1 MKHRSSAPSPHKHW
15 FHTRPQTCPEDF
27 SSPKK
32 HVRVSCWR
40 ELPLQREARCSL
52 DKIYTQAAKMSC
64 LIKDEAC
71 CFEEGG
77 VVFLFTWMSK
87 NKTLLSLKTKLTED
101 LTCSMRLPAL
111 PCHKLFCDQF
121 VWGFS
126 INVLS
131 KHQQKPHSPIESSPH
146 WAKRRWEMKINDFY
160 LCPKNFQR
168 WAREDMRPAVTSLWH
183 KNSSPWSS
191 PGST

>member
-40 ELPLQREARCSL
+40 ERPLQREARCSL

-101 LTCSMRLPAL
+101 LTCSVR
-111 PCHKLFCDQF
+111 
-121 VWGFS
+121 
-126 INVLS
+126 
-131 KHQQKPHSPIESSPH
+131 HSPPCLVTNCFVISLSEVFQLMSCLNISRNLTVLLRVPPTEQ
-146 WAKRRWEMKINDFY
+146 RGDGRWK
-160 LCPKNFQR
+160 
-168 WAREDMRPAVTSLWH
+168 
-183 KNSSPWSS
+183 
-191 PGST
+191 